1 MAKPFTI
8 FKRSSGIYY
17 CDFTNEATGELI
29 RRSTGTRDYNEAQK
43 VVLSWYKN
51 NNVVP
56 ANVSQKL
63 KEKKEKTSMEKIAL
77 FQLIR
82 SKDFTSDYAK
92 DIIDALIEKDFIKSA
107 VFTNSV
113 EAVDAVE
120 YLTTFWDYE
129 NSPYVREKKLKGQ
142 EIHKGYCSEKAS
154 KIRIYWI
161 PRLEGKSV
169 GEITRDDVNAIFDDA
184 KVMKY
189 APKTINQIVS
199 ALTLPM
205 KYAFYHKMTEN
216 NCYDGII
223 KCSNRYKKR
232 IVLSLE
238 ETQALFDAEWENDS
252 ARLVCVLA
260 CYTGMR
266 QGEIAGL
273 RLRDIGDDRIYIRHS
288 WSKYEGLKSTKT
300 EEEREMII
308 PPLLRDMLLTQAEMN
323 PHGEGDNGFVFFGLL
338 PS

>member
-56 ANVSQKL
+56 ANASQKL

-82 SKDFTSDYAK
+82 SKDFTSDDAK

-154 KIRIYWI
+154 KIRIYWV
-161 PRLEGKSV
+161 PRLEGKVLGS
-169 GEITRDDVNAIFDDA
+169 ITVNDVKDFFKDPVVE
-184 KVMKY
+184 KL
-189 APKTINQIVS
+189 APKTVNEIIMS
-199 ALTLPM
+199 LTIPL
-205 KYAFYHKMTEN
+205 
-216 NCYDGII
+216 
-223 KCSNRYKKR
+223 KCCKNGY
-232 IVLSLE
+232 
-238 ETQALFDAEWENDS
+238 
-252 ARLVCVLA
+252 
-260 CYTGMR
+260 
-266 QGEIAGL
+266 
-273 RLRDIGDDRIYIRHS
+273 
-288 WSKYEGLKSTKT
+288 
-300 EEEREMII
+300 EREVMIA
-308 PPLLRDMLLTQAEMN
+308 PVLRDMLLAQASLN
-323 PHGEGDNGFVFFGLL
+323 PYASHIEHNSAMERLNNAASQIFLPALQSLEGIDFEVRDEDIK
-338 PS
+338 